1 LGSDYRT
8 ARGSQRLF
16 QLCMLMKAP
25 LLSPSFRW
33 NGSATHNDSTAF
45 RERQRERM
53 RKAQQQPTNVATFK
67 ERKHGTTA

>member
-1 LGSDYRT
+1 V
-8 ARGSQRLF
+8 
-16 QLCMLMKAP
+16 KAP
-25 LLSPSFRW
+25 ILSPSFRW

-53 RKAQQQPTNVATFK
+53 RRVQQQPQNITLLK

>member
-1 LGSDYRT
+1 V
-8 ARGSQRLF
+8 
-16 QLCMLMKAP
+16 KAP
-25 LLSPSFRW
+25 ILSPSFRW

-53 RKAQQQPTNVATFK
+53 RKVQQSNVTPLK